1 MMSLNNSKKNKE
13 QLKKELTNLT
23 YIELCEVFNII
34 RSSTDKYTENNNG
47 VFINLKN
54 VDDATVLKIWDF
66 INFSKKNKVVLNEK
80 NVEPITLNTKK
91 KTNETKNTYLLE
103 KSFVQTEL
111 NRIKNLRDD
120 TFSFQNFLEKL
131 STTNL
136 KQFNSTDKITY
147 PTLKNNKTKFEGV
160 KARLL
165 RKCRDVN
172 KNIWDNNINNI
183 ENNNEDAED
192 DNNNNEEDDN
202 EDNVDDDNC
211 ENDENDDEIDEN
223 IIEDEGNNELLED
236 DESYLEDDDLTI

>member
-54 VDDATVLKIWDF
+54 VDDSTVLKIWDF
-66 INFSKKNKVVLNEK
+66 INFAKKNKVVLNEK
-80 NVEPITLNTKK
+80 NVEPISINPKK
-91 KTNETKNTYLLE
+91 KTNDSKNTYVLE

-120 TFSFQNFLEKL
+120 SFSFQNFLEKL

-136 KQFNSTDKITY
+136 KQFNSTDKIIY
-147 PTLKNNKTKFEGV
+147 PSLKNNKTKFEGV

-172 KNIWDNNINNI
+172 KNIWDNNVNNI
-183 ENNNEDAED
+183 ETNNDEADDEVNNNEDE
-192 DNNNNEEDDN
+192 NNEEENDDNDEN
-202 EDNVDDDNC
+202 EDNDDI
-211 ENDENDDEIDEN
+211 DDN
-223 IIEDEGNNELLED
+223 IIEDDTTNELIEE
-236 DESYLEDDDLTI
+236 DESDLDDDLTI